1 MTIKMITNQDSTR
14 PGSPIRQFDAPSF
27 CAAAQASAP
36 KAGCICR
43 HFYRRPSIY
52 PALKATLN
60 LGLVLLCFLGPVLCV
75 QADVG
80 GLLKKAFGPAP
91 VHLDESPAVEKSVS
105 VDSFKQMKDCK
116 KVVVTSFN
124 VQFLTQK
131 KASASAGS
139 DNDGAAH
146 VNSDIKLTGH
156 DNETFQ
162 AITDQAY
169 TNFIKGL
176 TTLGVEVQPYSEY
189 MALPQYA
196 DMKSYLKTS
205 PLEVSG
211 GMFSGGQPSIL
222 FAPTGMP
229 VSLFGDET
237 AVSTGALMSSG
248 MGRSAPH
255 SLEPQIAKES
265 GVAAV
270 HVYLVVDF
278 CQMESKGGVFSYTA
292 SVDAKPQISIAKIS
306 RCLFVFGGGMTGG
319 LEYVKMKNNAFGKDS
334 YVTEFNDVTTTGQ
347 KLGDAA
353 GDLIGIL
360 DGKGGTYKTRSYV
373 AVADAPQYQ
382 AAAVKYL
389 TAVEDLMLAGIKAKT
404 AK

>member
-1 MTIKMITNQDSTR
+1 MNPKKIILTLTTVL
-14 PGSPIRQFDAPSF
+14 AL
-27 CAAAQASAP
+27 AAVQ
-36 KAGCICR
+36 
-43 HFYRRPSIY
+43 
-52 PALKATLN
+52 PAANAALIN
-60 LGLVLLCFLGPVLCV
+60 LGKL
-75 QADVG
+75 
-80 GLLKKAFGPAP
+80 FGPAP
-91 VHLDESPAVEKSVS
+91 VQLDASPTPEKSVS
-105 VDSFKQMKDCK
+105 VDSFKQLKDCK

-124 VQFLTQK
+124 VQFLTKK

-139 DNDGAAH
+139 DMNGAAH
-146 VNSDIKLTGH
+146 VNSDIKLLGL
-156 DNETFQ
+156 DNATFQ
-162 AITDQAY
+162 AITDQVY

-176 TTLGVEVQPYSEY
+176 TALGVQVQPYSDY
-189 MALPQYA
+189 MAQPQYA

-205 PLEVSG
+205 PLEIQG
-211 GMFSGGQPSIL
+211 GMFSGGQPSYL
-222 FAPTGMP
+222 FSPTGMP
-229 VSLFGDET
+229 ISLFGDEA
-237 AVSTGALMSSG
+237 AVNSGALMSSG

-255 SLEPQIAKES
+255 SLEPQLAKQT

-278 CQMESKGGVFSYTA
+278 CQVESKGGVFSYTA

-319 LEYVKMKNNAFGKDS
+319 LEYAKLKNNAFGKDE
-334 YVTEFNDVTTTGQ
+334 YVTEYNDVTTTGQ

-360 DGKGGTYKTRSYV
+360 DGKGGTYKTRSYE
-373 AVADAPQYQ
+373 AVANPAQYQ

-404 AK
+404 VK

>member
-1 MTIKMITNQDSTR
+1 MKLNQPLLLT
-14 PGSPIRQFDAPSF
+14 
-27 CAAAQASAP
+27 
-36 KAGCICR
+36 
-43 HFYRRPSIY
+43 
-52 PALKATLN
+52 ATLIALAAFQPAAHAN
-60 LGLVLLCFLGPVLCV
+60 L
-75 QADVG
+75 G
-80 GLLKKAFGPAP
+80 GLLSKAFGPAP
-91 VHLDESPAVEKSVS
+91 IQLDAAPTPEKSVN
-105 VDSFKQMKDCK
+105 VDSFKKLKECK
-116 KVVVTSFN
+116 KVVITSFN
-124 VQFLTQK
+124 VQFLTSK
-131 KASASAGS
+131 KASASSGRETE
-139 DNDGAAH
+139 GAAH
-146 VNSDIKLTGH
+146 VNSNIKLLGL
-156 DNETFQ
+156 DNATFQ

-169 TNFIKGL
+169 TNFVNGL
-176 TTLGVEVQPYSEY
+176 TALGVEVQPYADY

-205 PLEVSG
+205 PLEIEG
-211 GMFSGGQPSIL
+211 GMFSSGQPSFL

-229 VSLFGDET
+229 ISLFGDES

-319 LEYVKMKNNAFGKDS
+319 LEYVKMKNNAFGKDE
-334 YVTEFNDVTTTGQ
+334 YVTALNDVTTTGQ
-347 KLGDAA
+347 KVGDAA
-353 GDLIGIL
+353 GDLIGL
-360 DGKGGTYKTRSYV
+360 LGGTGGTYKTRSYE
-373 AVADAPQYQ
+373 AVADPALYQ

-389 TAVEDLMLAGIKAKT
+389 NAVEDLMLAGIKNKT
-404 AK
+404 TK